1 MNKIDY
7 LKIIIHIIKMNENNA
22 EEYLKTLNE
31 KEKKAIDIAR
41 DCLNS
46 SFNLYKSLGFLKWL
60 EEKNINVK

>member
-1 MNKIDY
+1 
-7 LKIIIHIIKMNENNA
+7 MNENNA